1 MLTNEHYKIYKGKH
15 FNKKRRRL
23 NSRVLVFDLDE
34 TLGSFTDLEILWS
47 ALKEYTNNNNPIEFN
62 LLLDLYPEFLRYG
75 IKPILEYLLEKKK
88 IGECSKIYI
97 YTNNQCELGWVER
110 ITKYFDYYLKT
121 RQTIFNQIIHAF
133 KIGNRR
139 VELGRTTS
147 AKTHSDFIKCTLM
160 PETTEI
166 FFLDNSSY
174 SQMKQ
179 DRIYY
184 IQPKS
189 YVHHLSTQEIIQRF
203 TSSILLLSIPNTN
216 RDILK
221 NYLLGYFIEHDAY
234 NPGNPRIRD
243 LELDILIAQKLMYHL
258 RDFFYIAN
266 PNARTK
272 KNKQRIGHFT
282 RKTYGR

>member
-1 MLTNEHYKIYKGKH
+1 
-15 FNKKRRRL
+15 
-23 NSRVLVFDLDE
+23 
-34 TLGSFTDLEILWS
+34 
-47 ALKEYTNNNNPIEFN
+47 
-62 LLLDLYPEFLRYG
+62 
-75 IKPILEYLLEKKK
+75 
-88 IGECSKIYI
+88 
-97 YTNNQCELGWVER
+97 
-110 ITKYFDYYLKT
+110 
-121 RQTIFNQIIHAF
+121 
-133 KIGNRR
+133 
-139 VELGRTTS
+139 
-147 AKTHSDFIKCTLM
+147 M

-189 YVHHLSTQEIIQRF
+189 YIHHLSTQEIIQRF

-234 NPGNPRIRD
+234 NPGNPRISD

-266 PNARTK
+266 PNTRTK
-272 KNKQRIGHFT
+272 KIKQRIGHFT
-282 RKTYGR
+282 RKAYGR